1 MARNAQ
7 SLVYL
12 DTHIVVWLY
21 AGLIEKITENA
32 KKAIEDC
39 DVFISQLV
47 RLELQYLFEIGR
59 IKHKP
64 SMVIKSL
71 SESIDLK
78 VSDFPLSEI
87 INEALKTDWTRD
99 VFDRLLVAEA
109 KSNQAGFITADD
121 NIRVEYKHA
130 IW

>member
-1 MARNAQ
+1 MGRNAQ

-21 AGLIEKITENA
+21 AGLVEKITENA
-32 KKAIEDC
+32 KRAIEDC
-39 DVFISQLV
+39 NVFISQLV
-47 RLELQYLFEIGR
+47 RLELQYLLEIGR

-64 SMVIKSL
+64 SMIIKSL

-78 VSDFPLSEI
+78 VSDFPLNEI

>member
-1 MARNAQ
+1 MARNTQ
-7 SLVYL
+7 SVVYL

-32 KKAIEDC
+32 KEAIEYC
-39 DVFISQLV
+39 DVLISQLV

-59 IKHKP
+59 IKCKP
-64 SMVIKSL
+64 SIVIKSL
-71 SESIDLK
+71 SESIDLN
-78 VSDFPLSEI
+78 VSDFPLSQI
-87 INEALKTDWTRD
+87 INEALQTDWTRD

-109 KSNQAGFITADD
+109 KANRAGFITADD
-121 NIRVEYKHA
+121 DIRAEYKHA